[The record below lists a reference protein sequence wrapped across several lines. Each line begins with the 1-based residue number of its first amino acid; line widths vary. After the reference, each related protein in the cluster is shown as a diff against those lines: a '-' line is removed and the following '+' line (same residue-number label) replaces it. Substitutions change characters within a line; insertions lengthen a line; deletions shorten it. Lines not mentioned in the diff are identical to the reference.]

1 MSKCCASCTY
11 LDPCTADSYGK
22 YYCEKK
28 ETDIMVM
35 IQVVVHIVR
44 LILEAVALLI
54 I

>member
-28 ETDIMVM
+28 RR
-35 IQVVVHIVR
+35 Q
-44 LILEAVALLI
+44 ILW
-54 I
+54 